1 MNRIG
6 PWNTT
11 SGTPGGGRRARR
23 EGAGE
28 PRKRPIGPL
37 ALPMPSETARVE
49 SLDDGSLRISDTLS
63 REGLGR
69 FLVQT
74 GDLVREG
81 LLETPAWF
89 GVSLRDGASVR
100 FDRGQGPDAPSRLA
114 DAMCHMGRRVL
125 DRVVDPASVAFA
137 LDCGCGVKV
146 DRRAGG
152 DRDAAPDPAGSDP
165 VAPDVKAPDAPQ
177 VTSP

>member
-6 PWNTT
+6 PFDITRAT
-11 SGTPGGGRRARR
+11 SRDGH
-23 EGAGE
+23 AG
-28 PRKRPIGPL
+28 PKKKPLGPL

-49 SLDDGSLRISDTLS
+49 SLDDGSLRIRDTLS
-63 REGLGR
+63 RDGLGR

-89 GVSLRDGASVR
+89 GVSLRDGASVQ
-100 FDRGQGPDAPSRLA
+100 FDRGAGADAPARLA
-114 DAMCHMGRRVL
+114 DAMTHMGRRIL
-125 DRVVDPASVAFA
+125 DGGVDASSVAFA

-146 DRRAGG
+146 ERRDGG
-152 DRDAAPDPAGSDP
+152 ARPART
-165 VAPDVKAPDAPQ
+165 APQ
-177 VTSP
+177 ATSP